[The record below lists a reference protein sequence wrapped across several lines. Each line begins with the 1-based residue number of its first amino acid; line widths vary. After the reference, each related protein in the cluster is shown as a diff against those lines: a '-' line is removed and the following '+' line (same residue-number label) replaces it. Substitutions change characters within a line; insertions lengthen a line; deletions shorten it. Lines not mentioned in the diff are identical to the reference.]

1 MASRFRFRGSAFGAA
16 GRIGRPFSEI
26 IEVQAPSTIAKFGGH
41 GSGRSVDF
49 HHRDLLRFRLAHTAV
64 TGSHHATN
72 GDEKRLTFSTRV
84 AAIVEGLNIHDMVT
98 ADRVVAMLVSTYT
111 PESDGEP
118 SVHLIGSHFE
128 NLRIA
133 GIPIDVD
140 LAVDVFDK
148 HHTHRALATAYQN
161 DQPTRDLIDRLS
173 LSHRAKEAP
182 AHILRWFNP
191 SSGSREL
198 PASRGI
204 TSTSL
209 VRSMTPARPGLDCWG
224 HVIHIPGFGT
234 IRLAE
239 VDISRTTRNL
249 TMIQVN
255 MGSPCEA
262 DLSVCDVIDG
272 GEDY

>member
-26 IEVQAPSTIAKFGGH
+26 IEVQAASTIAKFGGH
-41 GSGRSVDF
+41 ASARSADF
-49 HHRDLLRFRLAHTAV
+49 HHRDLVRFRLAHTAV
-64 TGSHHATN
+64 TGSSHATN
-72 GDEKRLTFSTRV
+72 GDATKLTYSTRV
-84 AAIVEGLNIHDMVT
+84 AAIVEGLNIHDIVT

-111 PESDGEP
+111 PTSDGEP
-118 SVHLIGSHFE
+118 SVHVIGSHFE

-133 GIPIDVD
+133 GIPVDVD
-140 LAVDVFDK
+140 LAVDVFDR
-148 HHTHRALATAYQN
+148 HNTHGSLSAAYES
-161 DQPTRDLIDRLS
+161 DQTTRDLIDRLS
-173 LSHRAKEAP
+173 LSYRAKEAP

-191 SSGSREL
+191 STGGKQL

-209 VRSMTPARPGLDCWG
+209 VRGLSPAKPGLDCWG

-239 VDISRTTRNL
+239 IEISKTTRNL
-249 TMIQVN
+249 TMIQIN
-255 MGSPCEA
+255 MGSPCDAELA
-262 DLSVCDVIDG
+262 FCDVIDG
-272 GEDY
+272 GDDY

>member
-1 MASRFRFRGSAFGAA
+1 LASRFRFRGSAFAAA

-26 IEVQAPSTIAKFGGH
+26 IEVQAASTIAKFGGH
-41 GSGRSVDF
+41 AAAHSADF
-49 HHRDLLRFRLAHTAV
+49 RHRDLVRFHLAHTAV
-64 TGSHHATN
+64 TGSSHATN
-72 GDEKRLTFSTRV
+72 GDDKKLTFSTRI
-84 AAIVEGLNIHDMVT
+84 AAIIEGLNIHDIVT

-128 NLRIA
+128 NLRVA

-140 LAVDVFDK
+140 LAIDVFDK
-148 HHTHRALATAYQN
+148 HHTHRALAGAYQN
-161 DQPTRDLIDRLS
+161 DPSARELIDKLS

-182 AHILRWFNP
+182 PHILRWFNP

-198 PASRGI
+198 PATRGI
-204 TSTSL
+204 TATSL
-209 VRSMTPARPGLDCWG
+209 VRGMTPAKPGLDCWG

-234 IRLAE
+234 VRLAE
-239 VDISRTTRNL
+239 VEISKTTRNL

-262 DLSVCDVIDG
+262 ELAFCDVIDG
-272 GEDY
+272 GDDY